1 MNYLADSSSFAALA
15 WLVIG
20 LALCAVETLAPGA
33 FFIWVGAAAA
43 IVGVVDYVVPMYLK
57 TQFVL
62 FGALVAAL
70 VLIGLQV
77 YGSFG
82 AEPGPLP
89 QSRAHAMIGQ
99 DFFLDEAIVRG
110 YGRIRVGD
118 SSWRVAGADCPAGAK
133 VRVIAVEDGSLLR
146 VERDSSRAADRAPSV
161 PDRPSA
167 SRSSAI
173 DQHRN
178 GRVGEHLDGL
188 AAEQQRRHAAPP
200 MRGHH
205 DQVADLW
212 HAPCR

>member
-1 MNYLADSSSFAALA
+1 MDNLANSPSFAALA

-20 LALCAVETLAPGA
+20 LSLCAVETLAPGA

-43 IVGVVDYVVPMYLK
+43 IVGVVDYAVPMYLK
-57 TQFVL
+57 TQVVL

-70 VLIGLQV
+70 VLIGRKV

-118 SSWRVAGADCPAGAK
+118 SSWRVAGADCPAGAR

-146 VERDSSRAADRAPSV
+146 VERTDPS
-161 PDRPSA
+161 D
-167 SRSSAI
+167 
-173 DQHRN
+173 
-178 GRVGEHLDGL
+178 
-188 AAEQQRRHAAPP
+188 AAPP
-200 MRGHH
+200 R
-205 DQVADLW
+205 
-212 HAPCR
+212 AP